1 LPWGMIAVGPTE
13 KLSESVSESPKKW
26 VSFKGPIPMHDGCPA
41 HLKPLWC
48 SNAFQ
53 LWNRQA

>member
-1 LPWGMIAVGPTE
+1 MIAVGPTE

-41 HLKPLWC
+41 HLKPL
-48 SNAFQ
+48 
-53 LWNRQA
+53 